1 MINATNNIVKGERRN
16 APGSGKKSM
25 YEVTIKKTFSAAHIL
40 KEIGGKCEDL
50 HGHNFIVEVTVRGKS
65 LNEED
70 ILIDFRD
77 LKRWTNE
84 VMEALDH
91 KYLNEI
97 EVFKGM
103 NPSSERIARYIHD
116 RLTDMIKPTNL
127 SVARVTVWE
136 SENAR
141 VAHYNE

>member
-1 MINATNNIVKGERRN
+1 MF
-16 APGSGKKSM
+16 
-25 YEVTIKKTFSAAHIL
+25 EVTIKKTFSAAHIL

-50 HGHNFIVEVTVRGKS
+50 HGHNFIVEVTVKGEA
-65 LNEED
+65 LNKED

-77 LKRWTNE
+77 LKGWTDE
-84 VMEALDH
+84 ILEAFDH

-97 EVFKGM
+97 EVFRGT

-116 RLTDMIKPTNL
+116 RLADMMKPTNL

-141 VAHYNE
+141 VAYYNE

>member
-1 MINATNNIVKGERRN
+1 
-16 APGSGKKSM
+16 M
-25 YEVTIKKTFSAAHIL
+25 YEVTIRKSFSAAHIL
-40 KEIGGKCEDL
+40 KDIGGKCEDL
-50 HGHNFIVEVTVRGKS
+50 HGHNFIVEVTVKGDA

-84 VMEALDH
+84 ILEALDH

-116 RLTDMIKPTNL
+116 RLADKVKTMGLNI
-127 SVARVTVWE
+127 ARVTVWE

-141 VAHYNE
+141 VAYSNE

>member
-1 MINATNNIVKGERRN
+1 
-16 APGSGKKSM
+16 M
-25 YEVTIKKTFSAAHIL
+25 YEVTIRKSFSAAHIL
-40 KEIGGKCEDL
+40 KDIGGKCEDL
-50 HGHNFIVEVTVRGKS
+50 HGHNFIVEATVQGES
-65 LNEED
+65 LNGED

-84 VMEALDH
+84 ILETLDH

-97 EVFKGM
+97 EVFNGI

-116 RLTDMIKPTNL
+116 RLAEKVKTLGLKI
-127 SVARVTVWE
+127 VRVTVWE

-141 VAHYNE
+141 VAYYDHE

>member
-1 MINATNNIVKGERRN
+1 
-16 APGSGKKSM
+16 M

-50 HGHNFIVEVTVRGKS
+50 HGHNFIVEATVRGES

-77 LKRWTNE
+77 LKRWINE
-84 VMEALDH
+84 ILEALDH

-97 EVFKGM
+97 EVFKGT
-103 NPSSERIARYIHD
+103 NPSSERIAHYIHD
-116 RLTDMIKPTNL
+116 RLADKMKSSHLN
-127 SVARVTVWE
+127 VARVTVWE

-141 VAHYNE
+141 VAYYNE

>member
-1 MINATNNIVKGERRN
+1 
-16 APGSGKKSM
+16 M
-25 YEVTIKKTFSAAHIL
+25 YEVTIRKTFSAAHIL

-50 HGHNFIVEVTVRGKS
+50 HGHNFIVEVTVKGEA

-70 ILIDFRD
+70 LLIDFRD
-77 LKRWTNE
+77 LKIWTNDILG
-84 VMEALDH
+84 ALDH

-103 NPSSERIARYIHD
+103 NPSSEQIARYIHD
-116 RLTDMIKPTNL
+116 RLVEKVKAMGLNI
-127 SVARVTVWE
+127 ARVTVWE

-141 VAHYNE
+141 VTYYHE

>member
-1 MINATNNIVKGERRN
+1 
-16 APGSGKKSM
+16 M
-25 YEVTIKKTFSAAHIL
+25 YEVTIRKSFSAAHIL
-40 KEIGGKCEDL
+40 KDIGGKCEDL
-50 HGHNFIVEVTVRGKS
+50 HGHNFIVEATVKGEA

-84 VMEALDH
+84 ILEALDH

-116 RLTDMIKPTNL
+116 RLADKVKTMCLNI
-127 SVARVTVWE
+127 ARVTVWE

-141 VAHYNE
+141 VAYSNE